1 MWTSCDVLQTGIW
14 TELYK
19 IEDNYLKPL
28 RTGLNMSKAHYEAEL
43 KSTKDNKKLS
53 TKGVHYSIL

>member
-1 MWTSCDVLQTGIW
+1 MLQTGIW

-43 KSTKDNKKLS
+43 KSKKENKKLS
-53 TKGVHYSIL
+53 LKGN